1 MSTSLKKMAYARSR
15 KPAMRLLALAV
26 GMTCL
31 LQACAIPQITS
42 KEADTMLPSQFAAT
56 APATETSAADVDWQ
70 TFFEDPNLS
79 ALIGTAIDNNKE
91 VQVLLQRIA
100 MAANEVQARRGEY
113 LPSVGA
119 AIGGEVEKV
128 GEFTRNGAVER
139 GLEIR
144 EGEEF
149 PEPLANLEAGLY
161 ASWEVDVWQKLRK
174 ATQAAMFEY
183 LASVEGRNFLVTNL
197 VAEVANDYYE
207 LMALDN
213 QLGNLDNNIAIQ
225 RNALDVTRELLN
237 FGRANSLAVN
247 RFEAEVSKN
256 ESERYAIQQR
266 IVATENHLNLLLGRT
281 PQPIPRSSDA
291 LMQLAPKMLDTG
303 IPSQLLAN
311 RPDIRRAELE
321 LAAADLNV
329 DVARANFYPSF
340 ELRAGVGFEAFDAK
354 YLLDTPASTLYSI
367 AGDAVLPLINRNA
380 ITALYKDANAAQIA
394 AAYDYEQTIISAF
407 AEVATQLTA
416 LDNLEKNYALKTS
429 QVEALNASVD
439 VAGQLFTSAR
449 ADYLEVLLAQRE
461 ALEARSELIETRQ
474 QQMTA
479 VVNLYRA
486 LGGGW
491 R

>member
-1 MSTSLKKMAYARSR
+1 MSTFMKKPVYARL
-15 KPAMRLLALAV
+15 RLLALAIS
-26 GMTCL
+26 TSCL
-31 LQACAIPQITS
+31 LQACAIPQVTNRQPDS
-42 KEADTMLPSQFAAT
+42 TLPAQFTASVPASEAN
-56 APATETSAADVDWQ
+56 AADMNWAS
-70 TFFEDPNLS
+70 FFDDPSLS
-79 ALIGTAIDNNKE
+79 ALIGTALDNNKE
-91 VQVLLQRIA
+91 AQVLLQRIA
-100 MAANEVQARRGEY
+100 MARNEVQARRGEY
-113 LPSVGA
+113 LPSVGVGVGA
-119 AIGGEVEKV
+119 EVEKV
-128 GEFTRNGAVER
+128 GEFTRNGAVEHE
-139 GLEIR
+139 LDIR
-144 EGEEF
+144 HGEEF

-213 QLGNLDNNIAIQ
+213 QLANLDSNIAIQ
-225 RNALDVTRELLN
+225 RSALDVTRELLN

-266 IVATENHLNLLLGRT
+266 IAATENHLNLLLGRT
-281 PQPIPRSSDA
+281 PQPIVRSSSN
-291 LMQLAPKMLDTG
+291 LMDLVPKMLDAG
-303 IPSQLLAN
+303 IPAQLLAN

-340 ELRAGVGFEAFDAK
+340 ALRAGVGFEAFDAK
-354 YLLDTPASTLYSI
+354 YLFDTPASTLYSI
-367 AGDAVLPLINRNA
+367 AGDVMLPLVNRNA

-394 AAYDYEQTIISAF
+394 AAFEYEQTIIAAF
-407 AEVATQLTA
+407 SEVATQLAA
-416 LDNLEKNYALKTS
+416 LDNLEKNFALKTT

-461 ALEARSELIETRQ
+461 ALEARRELIETRQ
-474 QQMTA
+474 QQMSA